1 MITYEH
7 ANSIGDR
14 DNWIVFWPQ
23 CRILQVNWMF
33 PDPEEE
39 GNKVHIRWIYD
50 PDKIEDWPED
60 ETPVM
65 QRTDVHPNTECFR
78 AFQESFPEMTDEEIE
93 KLSFEHHEIM
103 IQRQRDFEEYVE
115 YKANGNLKVEVIDET
130 KPISWNSIRDASSE
144 ELFQT
149 KLEIF
154 ESPPVQETEQK
165 EYRAN
170 IRKSESI
177 IEAMYW
183 YYLIVSEQEDS
194 SSSKTPHIDDFIN
207 PMKDEDLFKLKLQI
221 FEREEV
227 QNSENKDARS
237 QIRKSNTLMEM
248 LIAYNELTKE

>member
-78 AFQESFPEMTDEEIE
+78 AFQESFPEMTDEEIR
-93 KLSFEHHEIM
+93 HVC
-103 IQRQRDFEEYVE
+103 EEA
-115 YKANGNLKVEVIDET
+115 KMLNL
-130 KPISWNSIRDASSE
+130 NE
-144 ELFQT
+144 EQ
-149 KLEIF
+149 
-154 ESPPVQETEQK
+154 
-165 EYRAN
+165 
-170 IRKSESI
+170 
-177 IEAMYW
+177 
-183 YYLIVSEQEDS
+183 
-194 SSSKTPHIDDFIN
+194 IDDVAKILLDAN
-207 PMKDEDLFKLKLQI
+207 NKEVKSYKDKMLKE
-221 FEREEV
+221 FE
-227 QNSENKDARS
+227 NH
-237 QIRKSNTLMEM
+237 
-248 LIAYNELTKE
+248 

>member
-1 MITYEH
+1 
-7 ANSIGDR
+7 
-14 DNWIVFWPQ
+14 
-23 CRILQVNWMF
+23 
-33 PDPEEE
+33 
-39 GNKVHIRWIYD
+39 
-50 PDKIEDWPED
+50 
-60 ETPVM
+60 
-65 QRTDVHPNTECFR
+65 
-78 AFQESFPEMTDEEIE
+78 
-93 KLSFEHHEIM
+93 M